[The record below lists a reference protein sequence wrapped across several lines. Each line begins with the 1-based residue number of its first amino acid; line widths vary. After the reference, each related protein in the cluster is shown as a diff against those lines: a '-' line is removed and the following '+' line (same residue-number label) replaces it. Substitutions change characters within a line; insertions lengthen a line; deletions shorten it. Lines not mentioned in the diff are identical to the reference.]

1 MTWTATDE
9 RRMLYSQIGLRL
21 IDEFT
26 GEYPAFAIHV
36 ELEKQLGTGEWAA
49 PFPPV
54 DPEFTPSGNIT
65 FPGLGLNANASFAPD
80 TPYRVRLSANECLP
94 DYLRAADALYFTV
107 RPYDHSTPPAVVPP
121 LPQTVMLLPTVSYPF
136 PGHVRVV
143 RGVTTDAGSGNHI
156 RYVEVTEGIRERVLS
171 DERGAFALPLR
182 WPDFTGPVTID
193 AVDHRTG
200 RTDSLALTLP
210 GDLLNS
216 QTFQL
221 T

>member
-1 MTWTATDE
+1 MTWVATSE

-21 IDEFT
+21 VDEFT
-26 GEYPAFAIHV
+26 GEYPAFDIRV
-36 ELEKQLGTGEWAA
+36 EIEKQLGTGDWVS

-54 DPEFTPSGNIT
+54 DPEITPSGNIT
-65 FPGLGLNANASFAPD
+65 FPGLGLNANAGVAPD
-80 TPYRVRLSANECLP
+80 TPYRVRLSAPEYLP
-94 DYLRAADALYFTV
+94 EYLRNDNALYFTV
-107 RPYDHSTPPAVVPP
+107 RPYDHSTPPAVIPP
-121 LPQTVMLLPTVSYPF
+121 LPQTVVLLPSVNYPF

-143 RGVTTDAGSGNHI
+143 RGLSTDAGTGDEI
-156 RYVEVTEGIRERVLS
+156 AYVETTEGVRERVLS

-182 WPDFTGPVTID
+182 WPALAGPVTID

-210 GDLLNS
+210 ADLVDS